1 MSLDVNAGRQV
12 FADYLQGNFH
22 KSKSLDAA
30 LMAVIEWAYRKGLA
44 DAAADRQGDKAAP
57 P

>member
-1 MSLDVNAGRQV
+1 MSLDVNTGRQV

-30 LMAVIEWAYRKGLA
+30 LMAVIEWAYRKGLE
-44 DAAADRQGDKAAP
+44 DAGEQHDPDAT
-57 P
+57 

>member
-12 FADYLQGNFH
+12 FADYLQDNFH

-30 LMAVIEWAYRKGLA
+30 LMAVIEWAYRKGLE
-44 DAAADRQGDKAAP
+44 DAGEQHDPDATGTR
-57 P
+57 